1 LAVPWITVACVVMI
15 FAHSRANPS
24 IIHD

>member
-1 LAVPWITVACVVMI
+1 VPWITVACVVMI
-15 FAHSRANPS
+15 FDHSRANPS